1 MVPLAKGDG
10 NAGSPESK
18 EEEAGIGIVQSERSL
33 MLSLAWTG
41 PRGEKQRELHNW
53 RSLHFPSSAVLSP
66 R

>member
-1 MVPLAKGDG
+1 MAPQAKGDG

-18 EEEAGIGIVQSERSL
+18 EEEAGIGIVQSL

-41 PRGEKQRELHNW
+41 PMGEKQRELHNW
-53 RSLHFPSSAVLSP
+53 RSLHFPRSAVLSP